1 MFKQIIGW
9 FRKEPSRK
17 PNYEVFTPVPE
28 TFTVT
33 LDTRH
38 LMALLE
44 ASTSEY
50 AGNTYSRGGALLYS
64 LQQDENFAW
73 SIVEQLAEQGFTCL
87 QDDNAAI
94 VDIESSEWR
103 A

>member
-9 FRKEPSRK
+9 FRKEPSSK
-17 PNYEVFTPVPE
+17 PNYEVFAPVPK
-28 TFTVT
+28 TLTVT
-33 LDTRH
+33 LETYH
-38 LMALLE
+38 LMSLLE
-44 ASTSEY
+44 AATSEY

-73 SIVEQLAEQGFTCL
+73 AIVEQLAEQGFTCL

-94 VDIESSEWR
+94 VDIERSEWR